1 MTRTVPKIVD
11 HDQRRASIL
20 DGAFTAFVK
29 RGYASLSMRDLAS
42 EIGVTLGGLYHYFP
56 GKEELFLA
64 LVGRFY
70 RLDYLDWQAPPD
82 LTRRQKLLLAAEELQ
97 RHEVTITGSLA
108 LLMDYVQ
115 VQGKPFSA
123 ADSQSRGDLLEQQI
137 ADALELSPTEARLFR
152 QQVVGLLILR
162 RLTPSSQPLSEA
174 LRPLIDS
181 AAPPE

>member
-1 MTRTVPKIVD
+1 MPKIVD
-11 HDQRRASIL
+11 HDQRRAIIL

-29 RGYASLSMRDLAS
+29 RGYASLSMRDLAR

-70 RLDYLDWQAPPD
+70 RLDYLNWDSPPN
-82 LTRRQKLLLAAEELQ
+82 LTRRQKLLLAAEQLQ
-97 RHEVTITGSLA
+97 RHEATIIGSLA

-123 ADSQSRGDLLEQQI
+123 EDSQSRGDLLEQQV
-137 ADALELSPTEARLFR
+137 AHALELTPTQARLFR

-162 RLTPSSQPLSEA
+162 RLTPSALPLSEA

-181 AAPPE
+181 TVPPE